1 MSPLSLIAPDPL
13 WLGMGLA
20 ALAGVGASAAVA
32 LDRTAP
38 ATRTATLRF
47 PADLSAGQVRAVLD
61 AVAGLR
67 SGAVVRLA
75 LRADCGGISF
85 DVTAVPGLLTT
96 FTRTVAGIA
105 PSLRVDALP
114 GDTAER
120 HPGPAV
126 HGARLSWR
134 GTYPLLRSDEPEAM
148 VAALLGAVS
157 QLRPD
162 ERLWLQ
168 LALMPAGRRRLP
180 VREVSDRPAP
190 LARLLGTERVSP
202 DQRRAVVAKY
212 QLPLLRVG
220 ITIGVQ
226 TPHRL
231 RHAQLVTRIT
241 AVLRTRT
248 GLRGGLHVRRLSPQA
263 LSRAWSRSPR
273 HGTLLSSAEAVAL
286 TGWPLDAPAV
296 PGMQYGTAPRLLPAH
311 EIPAAGPGRLFGVS
325 TWPGQEERRVIQ
337 PSAGTTCHSLLLG
350 PSGSGKSWL
359 LANLAL
365 AQLRVGES
373 VVLLDMKGDTAA
385 DILSRLDPSR
395 HDDVLILEPS
405 NSLAVPGLRCFSGE
419 AELAADLW
427 LSIFRGLFKDS
438 WGVRSERYLR
448 MAFVTLAT
456 SDPASS
462 VADVPRLFADARYRR
477 RLVAGL
483 SDPLLVGQ
491 WAEFEALGALQR
503 AEHLVS
509 PLGKVSQIVGRRVV
523 RSVLAQAEPK
533 LTIRAAIERGLIVVV
548 SLPPG
553 RLGGPAA
560 QLLGALVVYEVF
572 QTIMAR
578 QALDPKQRR
587 PLGFYLDEPAVLGAL
602 PVPLDSLFETA
613 RGMNCGVTM
622 AAQSLS
628 QLPTAVQRAATT
640 NAATIAAFRPGA
652 EDAARIARELPGLS
666 GDELQRLEPYT
677 VALRLGLGP
686 GQVAPVCTIRTL
698 PLGQP
703 TADADALRRA
713 SSQRYGREADAVD
726 AALRARH
733 GLGQTVNGSDADRS
747 DTAEPDSDTLP
758 LGERGRAS

>member
-1 MSPLSLIAPDPL
+1 M
-13 WLGMGLA
+13 
-20 ALAGVGASAAVA
+20 
-32 LDRTAP
+32 
-38 ATRTATLRF
+38 
-47 PADLSAGQVRAVLD
+47 
-61 AVAGLR
+61 
-67 SGAVVRLA
+67 
-75 LRADCGGISF
+75 
-85 DVTAVPGLLTT
+85 LTT
-96 FTRTVAGIA
+96 FTRTAAGIT

-114 GDTAER
+114 GEVAVDR
-120 HPGPAV
+120 DPGPEV
-126 HGARLSWR
+126 RGARLSWR
-134 GTYPLLRSDEPEAM
+134 GSYPLLRSDEPEAM

-157 QLRPD
+157 QLRRD

-168 LALMPAGRRRLP
+168 LVLAPAGRRRLP
-180 VREVSDRPAP
+180 RREAPDRPDP
-190 LARLLGTERVSP
+190 LARLFGTERVSS

-220 ITIGVQ
+220 VTIAVQ
-226 TPHRL
+226 TPHQL
-231 RHAQLVTRIT
+231 RHAQLVARVT

-248 GLRGGLHVRRLSPQA
+248 GLRGALHVRRLSPQA
-263 LSRAWSRSPR
+263 LGRAWSRSPR
-273 HGTLLSSAEAVAL
+273 RGTLLSSSEAIAL

-296 PGMQYGTAPRLLPAH
+296 PGMQYGTAPRLLPAQ
-311 EIPAAGPGRLFGVS
+311 EIPTAGPGRLFGIS
-325 TWPGQEERRVIQ
+325 TWPGHEDRRVIQ

-365 AQLRVGES
+365 SQMAAGEG

-385 DILSRLDPSR
+385 DVLTRLDPSR
-395 HDDVLILEPS
+395 QDDVLILEPS
-405 NSLAVPGLRCFSGE
+405 NGLAVPGLRCFSGE
-419 AELAADLW
+419 PELAADLW
-427 LSIFRGLFKDS
+427 LSIFRGLFHDS

-456 SDPASS
+456 SDPGCS

-477 RLVAGL
+477 RLVAAL

-509 PLGKVSQIVGRRVV
+509 PLGKVSKIVGRRVV

-533 LTIRAAIERGLIVVV
+533 LTIRAAIERGLVVVV

-578 QALDPKQRR
+578 QARDSSVRR

-602 PVPLDSLFETA
+602 PVPLYSLFETA
-613 RGMNCGVTM
+613 RGMDCGVTM

-628 QLPTAVQRAATT
+628 QLPMAVQRAATT

-677 VALRLGLGP
+677 MALRLGLAP
-686 GQVAPVCTIRTL
+686 GHMAPVCTVRTL

-703 TADADALRRA
+703 TMPMACGRHPA
-713 SSQRYGREADAVD
+713 STTG
-726 AALRARH
+726 
-733 GLGQTVNGSDADRS
+733 GSLKPS
-747 DTAEPDSDTLP
+747 TLP
-758 LGERGRAS
+758 CESATGSLKRSTGPTLTVRTRSTPARTRCRWASAGGRHEAGSS